1 MCNTIV
7 TIGDK
12 EMTTEEAIK
21 EYEKLVDEYNSIED
35 HDNEFDIPMRKR
47 IHELHVIIV
56 TGDYPEDEPE
66 CTEVTNL
73 YCRGL

>member
-1 MCNTIV
+1 M
-7 TIGDK
+7 K
-12 EMTTEEAIK
+12 KEEAIK

-47 IHELHVIIV
+47 IHELYVIIK

-66 CTEVTNL
+66 CTRVSYVYRL
-73 YCRGL
+73 GL